1 MHTIWQNYDHN
12 VRQFQTKNMC
22 INIFVKLM
30 YLSIHNTRIIKEI
43 YLHFIGNSTCW
54 IILVDHTKLST
65 SYLYPVQYGDYEW
78 RNVARE
84 IWNIVGT

>member
-1 MHTIWQNYDHN
+1 
-12 VRQFQTKNMC
+12 MC
-22 INIFVKLM
+22 INISVKLM
-30 YLSIHNTRIIKEI
+30 YLSIHNTRITKEI
-43 YLHFIGNSTCW
+43 YLHLIGNSTW
-54 IILVDHTKLST
+54 GIILVDHTKLST

>member
-1 MHTIWQNYDHN
+1 
-12 VRQFQTKNMC
+12 MC

-43 YLHFIGNSTCW
+43 YLHLIGNSTCG

-65 SYLYPVQYGDYEW
+65 SYLYPVQYGDYE
-78 RNVARE
+78 
-84 IWNIVGT
+84 